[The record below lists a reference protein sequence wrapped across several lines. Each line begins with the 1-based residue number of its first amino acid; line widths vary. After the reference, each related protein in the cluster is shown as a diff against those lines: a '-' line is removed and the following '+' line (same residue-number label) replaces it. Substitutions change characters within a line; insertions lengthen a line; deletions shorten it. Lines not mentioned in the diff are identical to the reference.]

1 VRLMDLSSPS
11 FLSLSALEL
20 EADDSSVNTTR
31 IVRVVKNRE
40 GGAASRT
47 APPPW
52 PGLGQYCGESVMH
65 SWSRCASAGDYAAA
79 SHLELLCSRWR
90 PSACRHME
98 IDWGIGTGRRKGKTR
113 QGSNRERG
121 RDASANWVLMRGRLF
136 ARNLGRWIPML
147 GLHRA
152 LTVLG
157 LHGCTDSSVCTRY
170 ALGEQSFR
178 ARRRTNLQI

>member
-1 VRLMDLSSPS
+1 MDLSSPS

-121 RDASANWVLMRGRLF
+121 RDGCKCKLGPNARAFICKKSRQMDPYVGSTSCAHSSWF
-136 ARNLGRWIPML
+136 AR
-147 GLHRA
+147 LHR
-152 LTVLG
+152 
-157 LHGCTDSSVCTRY
+157 
-170 ALGEQSFR
+170 
-178 ARRRTNLQI
+178 